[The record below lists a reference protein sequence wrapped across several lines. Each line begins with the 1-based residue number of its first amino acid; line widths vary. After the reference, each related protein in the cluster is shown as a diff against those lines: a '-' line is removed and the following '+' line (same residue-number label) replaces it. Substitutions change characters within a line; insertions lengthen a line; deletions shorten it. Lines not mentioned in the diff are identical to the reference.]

1 MLSRRNVRIK
11 IMQVLYAAQRQER
24 DDLRSIQSHYSQLV
38 RRSFEVYLQN
48 LLILQRTCE
57 YAKQDAVTRKTKLRP
72 SEEDLAFA
80 PTLASNP
87 AVRSLT
93 DNKELSRLYDRYHIR
108 SLTDADQIKQLYRDF
123 LGTETYLAYAAL
135 PEPSDADT
143 TQLLL
148 ALYKWLQKQELFLT
162 MVEDHFPLWQEDK
175 SLVIG
180 AMKKTIKALPA
191 ANDDFAKEYETTS
204 EAVTEF
210 GDVLLRFVVTAND
223 QLLARITPVLQ
234 NWDAERVAIIDMIL
248 LKMAMAEFLEFD
260 SIPPQVTLNEYLDI
274 SKLYSTDKSK
284 DFLNGVLDKVLKE
297 LQAEGLVK

>member
-24 DDLRSIQSHYSQLV
+24 DELRAIRSHYQQLV
-38 RRSFEVYLQN
+38 RRSYELYLQN
-48 LLILQRTCE
+48 LLILQRCCE
-57 YAKQDAVTRKTKLRP
+57 YAKQDAATRKAKLRP
-72 SEEDLAFA
+72 SEEDLAFE
-80 PTLASNP
+80 PTLATNP

-93 DNKELSRLYDRYHIR
+93 ENKELSRIYDRYYTR
-108 SLTDADQIKQLYRDF
+108 SLTDGDQIKQLYRDF
-123 LGTETYLAYAAL
+123 LGTEAYTTYAAL
-135 PEPSDADT
+135 EQPDAKAT
-143 TQLLL
+143 TKVLL
-148 ALYKWLQKQELFLT
+148 ALYKWLQSQELFLT

-175 SLVIG
+175 SLVVG

-191 ANDDFAKEYETTS
+191 DGDFVKEYETNS

-210 GDVLLRFVVTAND
+210 GEVLLRFVVEAND
-223 QLLARITPVLQ
+223 QLLSRITPVLQ

-274 SKLYSTDKSK
+274 SKLYSTDKSRE
-284 DFLNGVLDKVLKE
+284 FLNGVLDRVLKE